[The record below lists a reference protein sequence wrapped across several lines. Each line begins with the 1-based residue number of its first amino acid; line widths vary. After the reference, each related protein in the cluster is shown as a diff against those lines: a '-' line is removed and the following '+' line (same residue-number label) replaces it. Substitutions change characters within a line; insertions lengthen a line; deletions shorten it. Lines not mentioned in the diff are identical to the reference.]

1 MDEIAAAEAPEAVR
15 PHRGVGEHWLGSLM
29 LAPAIVYIVA
39 LVGFPLLLAIYLSF
53 SNATTGSQTL
63 HYVGLTNFARAL
75 DSTIFR
81 AALTNTFI
89 FTLVSEILV
98 IVLGN
103 ILALTLQQK
112 FRGRPVVRFLI
123 LLPWAAP
130 FALGAIGWKWMFDSL
145 YSVVNWMLRA
155 IHILGP
161 HDFPQWLGVTKLA
174 MAAIITVHVWRMLP
188 FSAIVIL
195 AGLSS
200 IPPEGLDAAAVGGA
214 SFPPRLLASLLPP
227 LPPSP
232 TGAVLFG
239 TVFTFTDLSLV
250 YILTAG
256 GPFNSTPVLSRWA
269 FPVGIIS
276 GGLGPGAAIALFLLP
291 VLLVV

>member
-1 MDEIAAAEAPEAVR
+1 MEEIAAAEAPEAVR
-15 PHRGVGEHWLGSLM
+15 RHRVVSDRWLGPLM
-29 LAPAIVYIVA
+29 LAPAILYIVA

-112 FRGRPVVRFLI
+112 FWGRPVVRFLI

-130 FALGAIGWKWMFDSL
+130 FALGAIGWKWMVDSL
-145 YSVVNWMLRA
+145 YSVANWMLRA
-155 IHILGP
+155 IHFLGP
-161 HDFPQWLGVTKLA
+161 HAFPPWLGVTKLA
-174 MAAIITVHVWRMLP
+174 MAATLTAHVSPM
-188 FSAIVIL
+188 
-195 AGLSS
+195 
-200 IPPEGLDAAAVGGA
+200 
-214 SFPPRLLASLLPP
+214 LAS
-227 LPPSP
+227 S
-232 TGAVLFG
+232 
-239 TVFTFTDLSLV
+239 
-250 YILTAG
+250 
-256 GPFNSTPVLSRWA
+256 
-269 FPVGIIS
+269 
-276 GGLGPGAAIALFLLP
+276 
-291 VLLVV
+291 